1 MNTRDRQI
9 LGIALP
15 SIASNITVPLLGI
28 VDVAIT
34 GHLGSVVFI
43 GAIAVGAMIF
53 NLIYWIFGF
62 LRMGTS
68 GTTSQALGRRDLAE
82 VARLLVRSLV
92 AALVL
97 AALLLVF
104 RHPLLRMMLLLTA
117 PTADVAPLVADYF
130 HICIWG
136 APAMLSLYGLS
147 GWFIGMQNTRVPML
161 AAIVQ
166 NVANIAL
173 SLVFVCIF
181 GMKLEGVALGTVVA
195 QYAGVLVALVFLVLR
210 YGRLRRY
217 FSGDGLFARRAV
229 ARFFS
234 VNRDIFLR
242 TLFLVAVNLY
252 FTSAGARQG
261 ATILAVNTMLMQLFL
276 LFSYVMDG
284 FAYAGEAVGGR
295 CFGARNR
302 AAFTDTVR
310 RLFVWG
316 GLVTVTFTA
325 TYAIGGNAFL
335 RLLTDNTAVI
345 ASASGYFP
353 WALAIP
359 AIGCAAFIWDGI
371 FIGMT
376 ATRIMLLSSVLGAAA
391 FFAVVSGLFPVIG
404 NHSLWLAMLVF
415 LAVRGFVQTA
425 AYLLVWRNRRKRARI
440 WG

>member
-104 RHPLLRMMLLLTA
+104 QRPLLRMMLLLTS
-117 PTADVAPLVADYF
+117 PTADVAPLVATYF
-130 HICIWG
+130 YICIWG

-173 SLVFVCIF
+173 SLVFVCVF

-195 QYAGVLVALVFLVLR
+195 QYAGVLVALLFLVR
-210 YGRLRRY
+210 YYGRLRRF
-217 FSGDGLFARRAV
+217 FSADGLFSRSAMAH
-229 ARFFS
+229 FFG

-252 FTSAGARQG
+252 FTSIGARQG

-302 AAFTDTVR
+302 AAFTDTVH

-316 GLVTVTFTA
+316 SLVTVAFTVI
-325 TYAIGGNAFL
+325 YAIGGRAFL
-335 RLLTDNTAVI
+335 RLLTDNETVI
-345 ASASGYFP
+345 AAASGYYP

-359 AIGCAAFIWDGI
+359 TIGCAAFIWDGI

-391 FFAVVSGLFPVIG
+391 FFATVLGLFPVIG
-404 NHSLWLAMLVF
+404 NHALWLAMLAF
-415 LAVRGFVQTA
+415 LAVRGIVQTV
-425 AYLLVWRNRRKRARI
+425 AYLFMLRNSPI
-440 WG
+440 YDP

>member
-34 GHLGSVVFI
+34 GHLGSVVFL

-166 NVANIAL
+166 NAANIAL
-173 SLVFVCIF
+173 SLVFVCVF

-195 QYAGVLVALVFLVLR
+195 QYAGVLVALAFLVLR

-217 FSGDGLFARRAV
+217 FSGDGLFARRVV
-229 ARFFS
+229 ARFFG

-316 GLVTVTFTA
+316 GLVTVAFTA
-325 TYAIGGNAFL
+325 IYAIGGNAFL

-391 FFAVVSGLFPVIG
+391 FFVVVLGLFPVAG
-404 NHSLWLAMLVF
+404 NHSLWLAMLAF

-425 AYLLVWRNRRKRARI
+425 AYLLEWGNRRKRARI